1 MRAGDPRKATMFFA
15 RRSRLPR
22 PLPPADPDWNP
33 PVAPLMPAPLAP
45 LFPRPGETVRE
56 CSGALAACARVS
68 CRHLWSPTSWPRL
81 LSRAARTFA
90 GRWHMRVPGV
100 NYSLAPTCA
109 APIGGVIWDGW
120 GPPDRPASGSRLDY
134 VPRPPPLGPW
144 AFDIV
149 RPDAVGLPAFRLVS
163 RRRAGLAPPLS
174 ACLPGSFP
182 LWESA
187 VERRPWHTRPLAR
200 HTSDRESADA
210 LPRRLVVERGRIQRA
225 RGGMWRKN
233 ASSSRLG
240 APRMSSQAVPGS
252 SIRVEPR
259 RRLIRGRGGGRSTR

>member
-1 MRAGDPRKATMFFA
+1 M
-15 RRSRLPR
+15 
-22 PLPPADPDWNP
+22 
-33 PVAPLMPAPLAP
+33 
-45 LFPRPGETVRE
+45 
-56 CSGALAACARVS
+56 
-68 CRHLWSPTSWPRL
+68 
-81 LSRAARTFA
+81 
-90 GRWHMRVPGV
+90 
-100 NYSLAPTCA
+100 
-109 APIGGVIWDGW
+109 GGGG

-149 RPDAVGLPAFRLVS
+149 CPDAVALPAFRLVS
-163 RRRAGLAPPLS
+163 RHRAGLAPPLS

-182 LWESA
+182 LWESS

-240 APRMSSQAVPGS
+240 APRMSSLAVPGS

-259 RRLIRGRGGGRSTR
+259 RRLIRGRGGGRSTRKFGPRATCVVDRREVGSLQIMLCFVFSCALSVLPCCAVFRSTSAPVFSAPS